1 MPYSRRVRRQGRR
14 VSEEKRQPECNIG
27 LTGHVDHGKT
37 TLVAAL
43 SGVWAAHHS
52 EELKRGIT
60 IKLGYA
66 DTVFRKCPKCAPP
79 EAYTTKKT
87 CSMHGVE
94 TEFLRKV
101 SFVDAPGHESLMA
114 TMLSGA
120 ALMDGAILVISAA
133 EECPQ
138 PQTRE
143 HLVALE
149 IIGVKNIVVVQNK
162 IDAVDRQKATENYKQ
177 ILAFTKETIAEGAPI
192 IPVSSLHGS
201 NIDYLIQMLE
211 ERIKSPIRD
220 PTKPARMYVARSFDV
235 NKPGTTPEKLRGGVL
250 GGSLIQGKFKVGDE
264 VEIRPGIKIEQ
275 GGKVSYE
282 PILTYI
288 SSLMSGS
295 MVVDEIGPGGLVGV
309 GSTLD
314 PAVTKADNLV
324 GSVVGKPSTLPPT
337 RTELHLKVSL
347 LDRVVGTKEMQK
359 VEHIKARESLM
370 LVVGSAVTVGAVTA
384 AYKDDAQLALKRPV
398 CVESG
403 LRVAI
408 SRMLAGRWRLI
419 GYGFVR

>member
-1 MPYSRRVRRQGRR
+1 MSKGT
-14 VSEEKRQPECNIG
+14 RQPECNIG

-66 DTVFRKCPKCAPP
+66 DTVFRKCPSEQPP
-79 EAYTTKKT
+79 ECYMTSEICPRDKIP
-87 CSMHGVE
+87 
-94 TEFLRKV
+94 TEYLRKV

-133 EECPQ
+133 EDCPQ

-149 IIGVKNIVVVQNK
+149 IIGVKNIVIVQNK
-162 IDAVDRQKATENYKQ
+162 IDAVERERALESYKQ
-177 ILAFTKETIAEGAPI
+177 IQAFIKGTIAENAPI
-192 IPVSSLHGS
+192 VPVSSLHGS
-201 NIDYLIQMLE
+201 NIDILIQTLQE
-211 ERIKSPIRD
+211 TI
-220 PTKPARMYVARSFDV
+220 PTPQHDSKKPSRMYVARSFDV
-235 NKPGTTPEKLRGGVL
+235 NKPGTPPEELRGGVL
-250 GGSLIQGKFKVGDE
+250 GGSLMQGMLHVGDE
-264 VEIRPGIKIEQ
+264 IEVRPGIKIEQ

-282 PILTYI
+282 PVFSWV

-295 MVVDEIGPGGLVGV
+295 ISVEEVGPGGLVGV
-309 GSTLD
+309 GTYLD
-314 PAVTKADNLV
+314 PSQTKADSLV
-324 GSVVGKPSTLPPT
+324 GSIVGKPGTLPST
-337 RTELHLKVSL
+337 KTELHLKVTL

-359 VEHIKARESLM
+359 VDHLKARENLM
-370 LVVGSAVTVGAVTA
+370 LVVGSSVTVGTVSA
-384 AYKDDAQLALKRPV
+384 AYRDDAQLALKRPV
-398 CVESG
+398 CVDEG
-403 LRVAI
+403 ARVAI
-408 SRMLAGRWRLI
+408 SRLLAGRWRLI
-419 GYGFVR
+419 GYGFVQQE

>member
-1 MPYSRRVRRQGRR
+1 
-14 VSEEKRQPECNIG
+14 VSEAKKQPECNIG

-37 TLVAAL
+37 TVVAAL

-66 DTVFRKCPKCAPP
+66 DAVFRKCPKEPAPDC
-79 EAYTTKKT
+79 YMTTKVCPKDDI
-87 CSMHGVE
+87 E

-120 ALMDGAILVISAA
+120 ALMDGAMLVISAV

-162 IDAVDRQKATENYKQ
+162 IDAVDREKVIENYKQ
-177 ILAFTKETIAEGAPI
+177 ILAFTKGTIAEGAPI
-192 IPVSSLHGS
+192 VPISALHGS
-201 NIDYLIQMLE
+201 NIDYLIQTLE
-211 ERIKSPIRD
+211 ERIKTPSRD
-220 PTKPARMYVARSFDV
+220 STKPARMNVARSFDV
-235 NKPGTTPEKLRGGVL
+235 NKPGTTPEKLNGGVL

-264 VEIRPGIKIEQ
+264 IEIRPGTKIEQ

-282 PILTYI
+282 PIFTYI
-288 SSLMSGS
+288 SSLMAGS
-295 MVVDEIGPGGLVGV
+295 TSVEEATPGGLIGV
-309 GSTLD
+309 CTLLD
-314 PAVTKADNLV
+314 PSVTKADNLV
-324 GSVVGKPSTLPPT
+324 GSIVGKPKTLPT
-337 RTELHLKVSL
+337 TKTELRLKVTL
-347 LDRVVGTKEMQK
+347 LERVVGTKEMQK
-359 VEHIKARESLM
+359 VEHLKARESLM
-370 LVVGSAVTVGAVTA
+370 LVAGSSVTVGAVSA
-384 AYKDDAQLALKRPV
+384 AYSDEAQLALKRPV
-398 CVESG
+398 CVDKG
-403 LRVAI
+403 ARIAI

-419 GYGFVR
+419 GYGFVQ

>member
-1 MPYSRRVRRQGRR
+1 
-14 VSEEKRQPECNIG
+14 VSEAKKQPECNIG

-37 TLVAAL
+37 TVVAAL

-66 DTVFRKCPKCAPP
+66 DAAFRKCRKEPEPDCYMTAKVCPKDG
-79 EAYTTKKT
+79 T
-87 CSMHGVE
+87 E

-120 ALMDGAILVISAA
+120 ALMDGAMLVISAV

-162 IDAVDRQKATENYKQ
+162 IDAVDREKVVENYKQ
-177 ILAFTKETIAEGAPI
+177 ILAFTKGTIAEGAPI
-192 IPVSSLHGS
+192 VPISALHGS
-201 NIDYLIQMLE
+201 NIDYLIQTLE
-211 ERIKSPIRD
+211 ERIKTPPRD
-220 PTKPARMYVARSFDV
+220 STKPARMNVARSFDV
-235 NKPGTTPEKLRGGVL
+235 NKPGTTPEKLNGGVL

-264 VEIRPGIKIEQ
+264 IEIRPGTKIEQ

-282 PILTYI
+282 PVFTYI
-288 SSLMSGS
+288 SSLMAGS
-295 MVVDEIGPGGLVGV
+295 ASTEEVSPGGLVGV
-309 GSTLD
+309 GTLLD
-314 PAVTKADNLV
+314 PSLTKADNLV
-324 GSVVGKPSTLPPT
+324 GSIVGKPKTLPPT
-337 RTELHLKVSL
+337 KTELRLKVTL

-359 VEHIKARESLM
+359 VEHLKARESLM
-370 LVVGSAVTVGAVTA
+370 LVAGSSVTVGAVSA
-384 AYKDDAQLALKRPV
+384 AYRDDAQLALKRPV
-398 CVESG
+398 CVDNG
-403 LRVAI
+403 ARIAI

-419 GYGFVR
+419 GYGFVQ

>member
-1 MPYSRRVRRQGRR
+1 M
-14 VSEEKRQPECNIG
+14 SEEKQPECNIG

-66 DTVFRKCPKCAPP
+66 DTTFRKCPKCPPP
-79 EAYTTKKT
+79 ECYTTKKT
-87 CSMHGVE
+87 CPTHNVQ
-94 TEFLRKV
+94 TVFLRKV

-149 IIGVKNIVVVQNK
+149 IIGVKDIVIVQNK
-162 IDAVDRQKATENYKQ
+162 IDAVDKQKAYENYKQ
-177 ILAFTKETIAEGAPI
+177 ILAFTKGTIAEGAPI
-192 IPVSSLHGS
+192 VPVSSLHGA
-201 NIDYLIQMLE
+201 NIDYLIQTLE
-211 ERIKSPIRD
+211 ERIKTPTRD

-235 NKPGTTPEKLRGGVL
+235 NKPGTLPKDLKGGVL
-250 GGSLIQGKFKVGDE
+250 GGSLIQGRLRVGDE
-264 VEIRPGIKIEQ
+264 LEIRPGLKVEQ
-275 GGKVSYE
+275 GGKTFYE
-282 PILTYI
+282 PIFTYI

-295 MVVDEIGPGGLVGV
+295 TVVDEVGPGGLIGV
-309 GSTLD
+309 GTYLD
-314 PAVTKADNLV
+314 PSITKADNLV
-324 GSVVGKPSTLPPT
+324 GSVAGKPSSLPPT
-337 RTELHLKVSL
+337 RNELQLKVSL
-347 LDRVVGTKEMQK
+347 LERVVGTKEMQK
-359 VEHIKARESLM
+359 VEHLKARENLM
-370 LVVGSAVTVGAVTA
+370 LVVGSAVTVGIVNA
-384 AYKDDAQLALKRPV
+384 AYKDDAQLLLKRPV
-398 CVESG
+398 CIESG
-403 LRVAI
+403 MRVAL

-419 GYGFVR
+419 GYGYVQ

>member
-1 MPYSRRVRRQGRR
+1 

-66 DTVFRKCPKCAPP
+66 DTIFRKCPQESAPECYMTADICP
-79 EAYTTKKT
+79 R
-87 CSMHGVE
+87 HNVP
-94 TEFLRKV
+94 TEILRKV

-133 EECPQ
+133 EDCPQ

-149 IIGVKNIVVVQNK
+149 IIGVKNIVIVQNK
-162 IDAVDRQKATENYKQ
+162 IDAVDRERALESYKQ
-177 ILAFTKETIAEGAPI
+177 IMAFIKGTIAEDAPI

-201 NIDYLIQMLE
+201 NIDVLIQTLE
-211 ERIKSPIRD
+211 EKIKTPVRD
-220 PTKPARMYVARSFDV
+220 PLKPARMYVARSFDI
-235 NKPGTTPEKLRGGVL
+235 NKPGTIPEKLNGGVL
-250 GGSLIQGKFKVGDE
+250 GGSLIQGMLRVGDE
-264 VEIRPGIKIEQ
+264 IEIRPGMKIEQ
-275 GGKVSYE
+275 GGKVTYE
-282 PILTYI
+282 PIFTFI
-288 SSLMSGS
+288 SSLMSGNIPS
-295 MVVDEIGPGGLVGV
+295 DEVLPGGLIGL
-309 GSTLD
+309 GTCLD
-314 PAVTKADNLV
+314 PSLTKADSLV
-324 GSVVGKPSTLPPT
+324 GSIVGKPDTLPPT
-337 RTELHLKVSL
+337 RTELRLKVCL
-347 LDRVVGTKEMQK
+347 LERVVGTKEMQK
-359 VEHIKARESLM
+359 VEHLKARENLM
-370 LVVGSAVTVGAVTA
+370 LVVGSSVTVGIVSA

-398 CVESG
+398 CVEQG
-403 LRVAI
+403 GRVAI

-419 GYGFVR
+419 GYGFVQ

>member
-1 MPYSRRVRRQGRR
+1 
-14 VSEEKRQPECNIG
+14 VSEERQPECNIG

-66 DTVFRKCPKCAPP
+66 DTTFRKCPKCPPP
-79 EAYTTKKT
+79 ECYTTKKI
-87 CSMHGVE
+87 CPVHKVE
-94 TEFLRKV
+94 TIFLRKV

-149 IIGVKNIVVVQNK
+149 IIGVKDIVIVQNK
-162 IDAVDRQKATENYKQ
+162 IDAVDKQRALENYKQ
-177 ILAFTKETIAEGAPI
+177 ILAFTKGTIAEGAPI
-192 IPVSSLHGS
+192 VPVSSLHGA
-201 NIDYLIQMLE
+201 NIDYLIQTLE
-211 ERIKSPIRD
+211 ETIKTPVRD
-220 PTKPARMYVARSFDV
+220 PSKPARMYVARSFDV
-235 NKPGTTPEKLRGGVL
+235 NKPGTLPKDLKGGVL
-250 GGSLIQGKFKVGDE
+250 GGSLIQGRLKVGDE
-264 VEIRPGIKIEQ
+264 LEIRPGIKVEQ
-275 GGKVSYE
+275 GGKTFYE
-282 PILTYI
+282 PIFTYI
-288 SSLMSGS
+288 SSLMSGNT
-295 MVVDEIGPGGLVGV
+295 MMDEVGPGGLVGV
-309 GSTLD
+309 GTYLD
-314 PAVTKADNLV
+314 PSITKADNLV
-324 GSVVGKPSTLPPT
+324 GSIAGKPGTLPPT
-337 RTELHLKVSL
+337 RQELQLKVSL

-359 VEHIKARESLM
+359 VEHLKARESLM
-370 LVVGSAVTVGAVTA
+370 LVVGSAVTVGVVNA
-384 AYKDDAQLALKRPV
+384 AYKDDAQLLLKRPV

-403 LRVAI
+403 MRVAL

-419 GYGFVR
+419 GYGYVQ

>member
-1 MPYSRRVRRQGRR
+1 M
-14 VSEEKRQPECNIG
+14 SEEKQPECNIG

-66 DTVFRKCPKCAPP
+66 DTTFRKCPQCPP
-79 EAYTTKKT
+79 PGCYTTKKI
-87 CSMHGVE
+87 CPVHNIE
-94 TEFLRKV
+94 TLFLRKV

-149 IIGVKNIVVVQNK
+149 IIGVKDIVIVQNK
-162 IDAVDRQKATENYKQ
+162 IDAVDKQRALENYKQ
-177 ILAFTKETIAEGAPI
+177 ILAFTKGTIAEGAPI
-192 IPVSSLHGS
+192 IPVSSLHGA
-201 NIDYLIQMLE
+201 NIDYLIQTLE
-211 ERIKSPIRD
+211 EKIKTPVRD
-220 PTKPARMYVARSFDV
+220 PSKPARMYVARSFDV
-235 NKPGTTPEKLRGGVL
+235 NKPGTLPKELRGGVL
-250 GGSLIQGKFKVGDE
+250 GGSLIQGRLKVGDE
-264 VEIRPGIKIEQ
+264 LEIRPGLKVEQ
-275 GGKVSYE
+275 GGRTFYE
-282 PILTYI
+282 PIFTYI
-288 SSLMSGS
+288 SSLMSGNT
-295 MVVDEIGPGGLVGV
+295 MMDEVGPGGLIGV
-309 GSTLD
+309 GTYLD
-314 PAVTKADNLV
+314 PSITKADNLV
-324 GSVVGKPSTLPPT
+324 GSVAGKPGTLPPT
-337 RTELHLKVSL
+337 RQELQLKVSL

-359 VEHIKARESLM
+359 VEHLKARENLM
-370 LVVGSAVTVGAVTA
+370 LVVGSAVTVGVVNA
-384 AYKDDAQLALKRPV
+384 AYKDDAQLLLKRPV
-398 CVESG
+398 CIETG
-403 LRVAI
+403 MRVAL

-419 GYGFVR
+419 GYGYVQ

>member
-1 MPYSRRVRRQGRR
+1 M
-14 VSEEKRQPECNIG
+14 SEEKKQPECNIG

-43 SGVWAAHHS
+43 SGIWAAHHS

-66 DTVFRKCPKCAPP
+66 DTVFRKCPKCDLP
-79 EAYTTKKT
+79 ECYTTKKT
-87 CSMHGVE
+87 CPVHGE
-94 TEFLRKV
+94 TTEFLRKV

-120 ALMDGAILVISAA
+120 ALMDGAILIISAA

-143 HLVALE
+143 HLVALD
-149 IIGVKNIVVVQNK
+149 IIGVKDIVIAQNK
-162 IDAVDRQKATENYKQ
+162 IDAVDRQKAIENYKQ
-177 ILAFTKETIAEGAPI
+177 ILAFTKGTIAENAPI
-192 IPVSSLHGS
+192 VPISALHGS
-201 NIDYLIQMLE
+201 NIDYLIKTLE
-211 ERIKSPIRD
+211 EKIKSPSRD
-220 PTKPARMYVARSFDV
+220 PAKPARMYVARSFDI
-235 NKPGTTPEKLRGGVL
+235 NKPGTAPEHLKGGVL
-250 GGSLIQGKFKVGDE
+250 GGALIQGKLKVGDE
-264 VEIRPGIKIEQ
+264 IEVRPGIKNEQ
-275 GGKVSYE
+275 SGKISYE
-282 PILTYI
+282 PIFTYI

-295 MVVDEIGPGGLVGV
+295 MAVDEIRPGGLVGV

-314 PAVTKADNLV
+314 PAITKADSLV
-324 GSVVGKPSTLPPT
+324 GSVLGKPDTLPPT

-359 VEHIKARESLM
+359 VEHIKARENLM
-370 LVVGSAVTVGAVTA
+370 LVVGSAVTVGTVTA
-384 AYKDDAQLALKRPV
+384 AYKDDAQLTLKRPV
-398 CVESG
+398 CVELG
-403 LRVAI
+403 LRIAI

-419 GYGFVR
+419 GYGFVQ

>member
-1 MPYSRRVRRQGRR
+1 
-14 VSEEKRQPECNIG
+14 VSEAKKQPECNIG

-37 TLVAAL
+37 TVVAAL

-66 DTVFRKCPKCAPP
+66 DAVFRKCRKEPEPDCYMTAKVCPKDG
-79 EAYTTKKT
+79 T
-87 CSMHGVE
+87 E

-120 ALMDGAILVISAA
+120 ALMDGAMLVISAV

-162 IDAVDRQKATENYKQ
+162 IDAVDREKVVENYKQ
-177 ILAFTKETIAEGAPI
+177 ILAFTKGTIAEGAPI
-192 IPVSSLHGS
+192 VPISALHGS
-201 NIDYLIQMLE
+201 NIDYLIQTLE
-211 ERIKSPIRD
+211 ERIKTPSRD
-220 PTKPARMYVARSFDV
+220 STKPARMNVARSFDV
-235 NKPGTTPEKLRGGVL
+235 NRPGTTPEKLNGGVL

-264 VEIRPGIKIEQ
+264 IEIRPGTKIEQ

-282 PILTYI
+282 PVFTYI
-288 SSLMSGS
+288 SSLMAGS
-295 MVVDEIGPGGLVGV
+295 ASTEEVSPGGLVGV
-309 GSTLD
+309 GTLLD
-314 PAVTKADNLV
+314 PSLTKADNLV
-324 GSVVGKPSTLPPT
+324 GSIVGKPKTLPPT
-337 RTELHLKVSL
+337 KTELRLKVTL

-359 VEHIKARESLM
+359 VEHLKARESLM
-370 LVVGSAVTVGAVTA
+370 LVAGSSVTVGAVSA
-384 AYKDDAQLALKRPV
+384 AYSDDAQLALKRPV
-398 CVESG
+398 CVDNG
-403 LRVAI
+403 ARIAI

-419 GYGFVR
+419 GYGFVQ

>member
-1 MPYSRRVRRQGRR
+1 
-14 VSEEKRQPECNIG
+14 
-27 LTGHVDHGKT
+27 
-37 TLVAAL
+37 
-43 SGVWAAHHS
+43 
-52 EELKRGIT
+52 
-60 IKLGYA
+60 
-66 DTVFRKCPKCAPP
+66 
-79 EAYTTKKT
+79 
-87 CSMHGVE
+87 
-94 TEFLRKV
+94 
-101 SFVDAPGHESLMA
+101 
-114 TMLSGA
+114 
-120 ALMDGAILVISAA
+120 
-133 EECPQ
+133 
-138 PQTRE
+138 
-143 HLVALE
+143 
-149 IIGVKNIVVVQNK
+149 
-162 IDAVDRQKATENYKQ
+162 
-177 ILAFTKETIAEGAPI
+177 
-192 IPVSSLHGS
+192 
-201 NIDYLIQMLE
+201 
-211 ERIKSPIRD
+211 
-220 PTKPARMYVARSFDV
+220 VARSFDV